1 MDGHLA
7 LLAPDGTPSRRRRI
21 HPLSCAE
28 RTTASRHDVQLPGL
42 DGDFPIETTSVLHG
56 PWEIRVHRVQ
66 APAGVTVREGG
77 YAVADGTR
85 PYTEQGPGWA
95 LTRTES
101 GLTSAVVA
109 LHGWDEEAGIA
120 REVAANA
127 FGPHSATPYLT
138 SAGHAGGASVHVTLV
153 ALSRDTVLP
162 SALRES
168 ISCAVDGD
176 CVRLRFPD
184 GEEMGV

>member
-1 MDGHLA
+1 MRSAAGFGSVSPMYA
-7 LLAPDGTPSRRRRI
+7 APDDRSVKRERVTDESLVPDSRMTP
-21 HPLSCAE
+21 A
-28 RTTASRHDVQLPGL
+28 
-42 DGDFPIETTSVLHG
+42 
-56 PWEIRVHRVQ
+56 
-66 APAGVTVREGG
+66 
-77 YAVADGTR
+77 
-85 PYTEQGPGWA
+85 EQGPGWA

-138 SAGHAGGASVHVTLV
+138 RAGHAGGASVHVTLV

-162 SALRES
+162 TALRES

-176 CVRLRFPD
+176 CVRVRFPD
-184 GEEMGV
+184 GAVLEV